1 MRVFIKCI
9 ALALLFCAFI
19 NFNANAENVGIGEI
33 SATSAC
39 LIEAENG
46 CILYSKNATKQL
58 PMASTTK
65 IMTAILAL
73 ESGISLD
80 KVIKTPK
87 EAVGVEGSSIYLQN
101 GEEITFENL
110 IYGLLLC
117 SANDSA
123 VAIAIAVSGNVEN
136 FVALMNQKAQ
146 NLGLTN
152 THFTNPHGLYD
163 KEHYTTAIDLAKLM
177 AYCIKN
183 DLFVNISGCY
193 KKVVQSDKDLTR
205 VMINHNRLLNSYD
218 GIIAGKTGFTKM
230 SGRCLVTCAEREG
243 IQLIAVTLNAP
254 NDWQDHASLFDF
266 GFANYERVHFD
277 EISLK
282 IPIISGKMSYFHAK
296 TSDFSLFLPKNAGEI
311 NIQINAPQFVFAPI
325 ESGENLGEVIYKQ
338 NGKIIAKVPLI
349 SCEKVEKVNYKFDI
363 FTWIKELIK
372 GIFKQWKK

>member
-9 ALALLFCAFI
+9 AFALLFCAFI
-19 NFNANAENVGIGEI
+19 NFSVNAENVGVGEI

-87 EAVGVEGSSIYLQN
+87 EAVGVEGSSIYLRE
-101 GEEITFENL
+101 GEEITFESL
-110 IYGLLLC
+110 IYGLLLS

-123 VAIAIAVSGNVEN
+123 VAIAIAVSGSVEN

-230 SGRCLVTCAEREG
+230 SGRCLVTCAERKG
-243 IQLIAVTLNAP
+243 LKLIAVTLNAP
-254 NDWQDHASLFDF
+254 NDWQDHTSLFDF
-266 GFANYERVHFD
+266 GFANYERVYFD

-282 IPIISGKMSYFHAK
+282 IPVISGKMSYFYAK